1 MKKLDV
7 LIVGGG
13 PGGIISA
20 SLTKKLYPHKSIAM
34 IRKEELVLMPS
45 GIPYIFGT
53 LGSSNKDVA
62 MHDAGM
68 ENDGVEIIIDEV
80 VQINT
85 ALKTCYTKSG
95 KEIQYDKLIFAT
107 GSIPVAPHIPGST
120 LENVFTV
127 PKNKVYIDEMLS
139 ALAGLKHIVI
149 VGGGTTGIELA
160 EELRRTGKEISV
172 IEQAP
177 QLLASKLDDAISEA
191 IADTLRSQGIALYLG
206 VIAKEVA
213 GDKKAREVLLSDGVT
228 LSADAAIF
236 CLGHVPNSA
245 LATQAGIILD
255 DFGAIQVDR
264 YMNTSV
270 KDIFAIGDCASK
282 KCFFSGQPIQ
292 AMLASIACTEARIV
306 ATNLYCTDRPVPPN
320 GTVPVM
326 MSKVGNIGFGSAGVI
341 EKTAVQS
348 KAVIKVSKAT
358 GIDKHPGSLPNIH
371 NQFVKLIA
379 DANSGVIIGG
389 EVMGGESI
397 GELLNIIALAI
408 QKKSTAYELFTMH
421 IGTHPLLTSAPGHYI
436 IVNAAEGLM

>member
-20 SLTKKLYPHKSIAM
+20 SLTKKLYPHKSVAM
-34 IRKEELVLMPS
+34 IRKEKLVLMPS

-53 LGSSNKDVA
+53 LGSSNKDIA

-80 VQINT
+80 AQINT
-85 ALKTCYTKSG
+85 ALKNCFTKSG
-95 KEIQYDKLIFAT
+95 GEIKYDKLILAT
-107 GSIPVAPHIPGST
+107 GSTPVAPHIPGST
-120 LENVFTV
+120 LGNVFTI
-127 PKNKVYIDEMLS
+127 PKNKDYIDEMLS
-139 ALAGLKHIVI
+139 SLARLKHIAI

-160 EELRRTGKEISV
+160 EELRHTGKEISV

-177 QLLASKLDDAISEA
+177 QLLASKLDDTISEA
-191 IADTLRSQGIALYLG
+191 IADALRLQSVTLYLG
-206 VIAKEVA
+206 VTVKEVV
-213 GDKKAREVLLSDGVT
+213 GDKKVREIMLSDGT
-228 LSADAAIF
+228 TITADALIF

-245 LATQAGIILD
+245 LAAQAGIILD
-255 DFGAIQVDR
+255 DFGAIQVDH

-270 KDIFAIGDCASK
+270 KDIFAIGNCASK
-282 KCFFSGQPIQ
+282 KCFVSGQPIQ

-306 ATNLYCTDRPVPPN
+306 ATNLYHTDRPAPIN

-326 MSKVGNIGFGSAGVI
+326 MSKVGSIGFGSAGVTESMAI
-341 EKTAVQS
+341 QS
-348 KAVIKVSKAT
+348 KTTIKVSKAT

-379 DANSGVIIGG
+379 DADSNVVIGG

-408 QKKSTAYELFTMH
+408 QKRSTAYELFTMH
-421 IGTHPLLTSAPGHYI
+421 IGTHPLLTGAPGHYI
-436 IVNAAEGLM
+436 IVNAAEGLL